1 MALAPGPPSGGPNRR
16 VPSSF
21 WAVRPH
27 SDETPKLPL
36 APHWGLPEGLSPA
49 PRKGSP
55 CPSSVL
61 SGAYAAGRI
70 SYKATSALAPQ
81 GSSTQRHVPV
91 AGTPSKGAG
100 PLRRAVPG
108 ANPAQVRVA
117 GVSCG
122 EGPQTCL
129 GRDGWWE
136 VPGPPDTT
144 KYQKTQ
150 RSGLN
155 PPGKGGTPPA
165 TRRRRPTRYRG
176 EARLSRYDLA

>member
-117 GVSCG
+117 GVSWRG
-122 EGPQTCL
+122 TADLPRQGRVVGGPRTA
-129 GRDGWWE
+129 RHHK
-136 VPGPPDTT
+136 VP
-144 KYQKTQ
+144 KTQ